1 MRQLK
6 LDEIDVILLR
16 HMTLGRALVQGLT
29 EINVCTILK
38 NEYFNPQSRTLDQ
51 IPAFVM
57 Y

>member
-6 LDEIDVILLR
+6 LDEIDVIPSR

>member
-6 LDEIDVILLR
+6 LDEIDVIPSR
-16 HMTLGRALVQGLT
+16 HMTLGRALVQDLT

-38 NEYFNPQSRTLDQ
+38 NEHFNSQSRTQ